1 MGWYTELKIG
11 KESWSWRKDLPP
23 IVPLIFYG
31 DNSIKGLEFI
41 DTCENYNEKFIGFN
55 ISVKRAISNLNKL
68 GITLDFLTAIYAR
81 YRPGFAYQNKMMLE
95 VSKDIAKKFG
105 KTKFNI
111 RNEQY
116 IKRIEDSNA
125 VKDISAVVSVLRE
138 DRIIETALVS
148 VYDGVP
154 FIPSIMV
161 IKNRDELSQENI
173 LEACTFGSFIEYA
186 KEQLPEIYQ
195 LFEWRLLMEASANN
209 SRVKLNLAEW
219 IYEGGDIN
227 TVIPESIKELSEKVL
242 SYSKTFDTLIGG
254 DKTIKIE
261 YSRKKIIGDWKTS
274 KERIKNNYEKG
285 RRLENFTA
293 TLIDSI
299 DGLSIIEKNLKSDL
313 EELDLVVK
321 NNIQSPFI
329 QSINSPILL
338 VECKNWTNPV
348 GIEEARVF
356 ESKIR
361 ELGQRAN
368 LGIFVALNGVTA
380 PFKKHLNN
388 LKRENYTILVLTNK
402 EIEELTV
409 SYNLDANEWIESLI
423 SNQMIIRD

>member
-1 MGWYTELKIG
+1 MGWYTELKIA
-11 KESWSWRKDLPP
+11 KQFWSWRKDLPP

-31 DNSIKGLEFI
+31 DNSIKGLELI
-41 DTCENYNEKFIGFN
+41 DIYDDYNEKFIGFD
-55 ISVKRAISNLNKL
+55 ITVKKAISNLNKL

-81 YRPGFAYQNKMMLE
+81 YRPGFVYQNKMMLDVSVE
-95 VSKDIAKKFG
+95 VEKKIG
-105 KTKFNI
+105 KTSRNI
-111 RNEQY
+111 QYEQY
-116 IKRIEDSNA
+116 IKRIEESNA
-125 VKDISAVVSVLRE
+125 VNDISAVINVLKE
-138 DRIIETALVS
+138 DRNIETVLVS
-148 VYDGVP
+148 VYDEVP

-161 IKNRDELSQENI
+161 IKNRNELSQDNI

-195 LFEWRLLMEASANN
+195 LFEWRFWMEASANN

-219 IYEGGDIN
+219 IFEGGDIN
-227 TVIPESIKELSEKVL
+227 YVIPESIKELSEKVL
-242 SYSKTFDTLIGG
+242 SYSKTFDTLVGG
-254 DKTIKIE
+254 DETIKIE
-261 YSRKKIIGDWKTS
+261 YSRKKIIEDWKTS
-274 KERIKNNYEKG
+274 KEKIENNYEKG

-299 DGLSIIEKNLKSDL
+299 DGLSIIEKNLKSDF
-313 EELDLVVK
+313 EELDLIVK
-321 NNIQSPFI
+321 NNIKSPFI
-329 QSINSPILL
+329 QSINSPIIL
-338 VECKNWTNPV
+338 VECKNWTKPV

-368 LGIFVALNGVTA
+368 LGIFVALNGVTP

-409 SYNLDANEWIESLI
+409 SYKLDANEWIESLI
-423 SNQMIIRD
+423 SNQMILRD